1 MLSYRVLLAGC
12 SGAVRS
18 KFIYGLRSKKG
29 ILETIAKLRL
39 YNDGEHF
46 EKCWGVKILLEVTE
60 GARREL
66 STSLSSKFEQIID
79 EDKFTC
85 FETLSCRCLGDHFFV
100 WLMFDLFHSRIHKN
114 PVQFGNAFLNS
125 WRYAIGSSWLL

>member
-85 FETLSCRCLGDHFFV
+85 FETLSCRCLGVHFS
-100 WLMFDLFHSRIHKN
+100 LLFDLFLATIHKN
-114 PVQFGNAFLNS
+114 PVQFGSVFLHS
-125 WRYAIGSSWLL
+125 W